1 MMTGKRTVQVE
12 DLGAGFG
19 LMAGAANVIMQLSR
33 LPVGHGVAESTVES
47 GQVFRH
53 PVKRLR
59 TTVTYLGV
67 AMEGTDAER
76 AAYRAAVDGQ
86 HRQVRS
92 TPRSPVQYNAFD
104 IDLQLWVA
112 ACLYKGVEDL
122 VEILFP
128 DASEASRDDIYRE
141 SARLAT
147 TLQVPAKMWPAD
159 RDAFAR
165 YWKEGVE
172 QIEVDDTVRKYLDR
186 VATVAFL
193 PRPMRVVFGPINKFI
208 TIGFL
213 PPEFREQ
220 MHYRWTPAQ
229 QQRFD
234 RIITAGARVN
244 RVLPRPIRNFPTNAY
259 LWDMRRRI
267 ASGRPLV

>member
-1 MMTGKRTVQVE
+1 MAGDRTVRVQ

-19 LMAGAANVIMQLSR
+19 LIAGAANVIMQLSR

-59 TTVTYLGV
+59 TTVTYLAV
-67 AMEGTDAER
+67 AMEGTEAER

-104 IDLQLWVA
+104 RDLQLWVA
-112 ACLYKGVEDL
+112 ACLYKGIEDL
-122 VEILFP
+122 VAILFP
-128 DASEASRDDIYRE
+128 DASEASRDTIYQE

-147 TLQVPAKMWPAD
+147 TLQVPDAMWPAD

-172 QIEVDDTVRKYLDR
+172 QIEVDDTVRAYLDK

-193 PRPMRVVFGPINKFI
+193 PKPISTVFGPINKFV
-208 TIGFL
+208 TVGFL

-229 QQRFD
+229 QRRFD
-234 RIITAGARVN
+234 RIVTAGARVTML
-244 RVLPRPIRNFPTNAY
+244 LPRPIRNFPNNVY